1 MNEVDLGRLPEH
13 LVALLP
19 LGSMEPHAHLPLATD
34 TLIAAA
40 ILERVAAA
48 TPHTCLFPAIP
59 VGFLFKYAGWPGA
72 IGVGQQILTGLIGD
86 ICRGLSHLGLR
97 KLFIMSGH
105 DENRES
111 ALQALREA
119 HRESGTLAVYCDWLE
134 LGLPLLARISASR
147 NEGHASEI
155 QTSVFL
161 HLFPHL
167 PVDLPRPALQPLG
180 PPPLGADDLFAPPEQ
195 GTWVRAVPRHQGRS
209 CTGDPGQATPEKGKM
224 VVEAIVQ
231 QAQKII
237 EGLRA
242 LPD

>member
-1 MNEVDLGRLPEH
+1 MNEADLARLPES

-40 ILERVAAA
+40 ILAQVAAG

-72 IGVGQQILTGLIGD
+72 IGVGHQILTGLIVD
-86 ICRGLSHLGLR
+86 ICRGLSRLGLR
-97 KLFIMSGH
+97 KLLLMSGH
-105 DENRES
+105 DENREP

-119 HRESGTLAVYCDWLE
+119 HRESGVLGVYCDWIE
-134 LGLPLLARISASR
+134 LAVPVVSRISASGR
-147 NEGHASEI
+147 EGHASEI

-161 HLFPHL
+161 HLFPQM

-180 PPPLGADDLFAPPEQ
+180 PPPRGADDLFASPEQ
-195 GTWVRAVPRHQGRS
+195 GTWVRAVPLQHGRS
-209 CTGDPGQATPEKGKM
+209 CTGDPGQATPEKGKI

-231 QAQKII
+231 QARKII
-237 EGLRA
+237 EDLRA
-242 LPD
+242 IQD